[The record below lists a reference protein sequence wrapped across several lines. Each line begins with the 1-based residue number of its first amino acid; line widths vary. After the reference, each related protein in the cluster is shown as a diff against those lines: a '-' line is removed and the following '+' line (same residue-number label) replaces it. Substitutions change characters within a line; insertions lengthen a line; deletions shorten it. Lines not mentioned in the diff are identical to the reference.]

1 MAKAAAEEKKDDK
14 GGPKEV
20 TMSEEDQQLKDRLID
35 STDIASDTK
44 SSKAIR
50 QKAVD
55 GICEEVKT
63 STGSMTGVP
72 KPLKFLKPRY
82 SDIVDLAESKSGLSN
97 VYDLVSALAMTMGQ
111 PGDVVKYKLMGGDSK
126 VVDWGHEY
134 VRCLSG
140 EVGLEWVKR
149 VESNADTADLRPLV
163 DEMVAYYLSHNSESA
178 AVDLLVEVNSVSTL
192 ASTTVND
199 VDRVTKY
206 LIKTSLYL
214 DGEEGFECL
223 AVAKGMF
230 EKADRH
236 CDAVRLAIKMGGPD
250 LKGSCKKAFE
260 ACKDPKDRLQ
270 IAAVLGRSKVP
281 FDVEEEGVDLEDD
294 EIEKLNDLIGN
305 ASLSDFFLNL
315 GRDLD
320 VVEAKKPEDIYKSH
334 LSETGGFSRRQQ
346 SNAKVDSARA
356 NLAST
361 FVNGFVN
368 AGFNTDKL
376 LTVEE
381 SDWLYKNKEHGMLSA
396 TASLGLLML
405 WNVEEGLT
413 VIDKY
418 LYSNEEMVK
427 AGACLGVG
435 VLCAGVRSEA
445 DPAYALL
452 CEHVEGPDG
461 EMKRTAVQGLGIA
474 YAGSGRE
481 EVGEALV
488 KVVEESEDWVA
499 VGLAGLSLGMVY
511 VKGMEG
517 ADDIAMSIVQKLME
531 ATDDNLKHSHTKFLC
546 LGLGLLW
553 MGKMEECDATVE
565 ALKTL
570 SDPSVSKFA
579 INTTVGCAYAGSGN
593 VLKVQQMLH
602 ECAEHL
608 EKDADHQAVAA
619 LSIAMITMGE
629 EVGAEMTLRTCDHLL
644 QYTELP
650 IKRAVPLMLACLHVS
665 DPDYSVVDTLS
676 RLTHHEDEQIS
687 QNAIM
692 GLGVISAGTNNS
704 RVAGLLRQLSEFYSK
719 EAGHMFAVRIAQ
731 GLLHLGKGLLS
742 ISPFHSDGLLMNG
755 PSFGGL
761 MAVIFSCLDMKSTL
775 LDKHHQIMF
784 YLTAA
789 MNPRMLVT
797 VDENLEWKPTT
808 VRVGQRVDTTGAP
821 GKPKSITGF
830 QTHQTP
836 VLLSSKERA
845 ELGTEESLA
854 CSSVL
859 EGIVVVKENPDYEE
873 TKPDDK

>member
-1 MAKAAAEEKKDDK
+1 MTNKEEKKQDVKDEK
-14 GGPKEV
+14 DEAKL
-20 TMSEEDQQLKDRLID
+20 SEEDEALRSQLLD
-35 STDIASDTK
+35 SLDIAMDTK
-44 SSKAIR
+44 TKNDIR

-55 GICEEVKT
+55 RLCDEVQK

-82 SDIVDLAESKSGLSN
+82 SDVIDLAEGKTKLKSL
-97 VYDLVSALAMTMGQ
+97 YDLSSALSMTMGQ
-111 PGDVVKYKLMGGDSK
+111 PGDVVKYKLMGDGN

-140 EVGLEWVKR
+140 EVGAEWIKR
-149 VESNADTADLRPLV
+149 VEGNEETTDLRPLV
-163 DEMVAYYLSHNSESA
+163 DEMVTYYLAHNSESA
-178 AVDLLVEVNSVSTL
+178 AIDLLVEVSLISNLS
-192 ASTTVND
+192 STTVED
-199 VDRVTKY
+199 VDRVTRY
-206 LIKTSLYL
+206 LIKTSDYL
-214 DGEEGFECL
+214 DGEESLECL
-223 AVAKGMF
+223 TVAKGMF

-236 CDAVRLAIKMGGPD
+236 CDAVRVAIKIGGPG
-250 LKGSCKKAFE
+250 LNEACKKALE
-260 ACKDPKDRLQ
+260 ASKDVKDRLQ
-270 IAAVLGRSKVP
+270 IAAVLGRSKIP
-281 FDVEEEGVDLEDD
+281 FDVEEEGVEGVDDD
-294 EIEKLNDLIGN
+294 EIEKLNDLVSN

-320 VVEAKKPEDIYKSH
+320 VVDPKKPEDIYKSH

-376 LTVEE
+376 LTVEN

-445 DPAYALL
+445 DPAFALL
-452 CEHVEGPDG
+452 SEHVEGADG
-461 EMKRTAVQGLGIA
+461 EMKRASVQGLGIA

-481 EVGEALV
+481 EVGEVLV
-488 KVVEESEDWVA
+488 KVVEECEDWVA
-499 VGLAGLSLGMVY
+499 VGLAGLSLGMIY

-517 ADDIAMSIVQKLME
+517 ADDIAMAIVTRLME
-531 ATDDNLKHSHTKFLC
+531 ASEDNLKHSHTKFLC

-570 SDPSVSKFA
+570 SDSSVSKFA
-579 INTTVGCAYAGSGN
+579 INTVVGCAYAGSGN

-644 QYTELP
+644 QYCELP
-650 IKRAVPLMLACLHVS
+650 IKRAVPLMLATLHVS
-665 DPDYSVVDTLS
+665 DADYTIVDTLS

-719 EAGHMFAVRIAQ
+719 EAGHMFTVRIAQ
-731 GLLHLGKGLLS
+731 GLLHMGKGLMG
-742 ISPFHSDGLLMNG
+742 ISPITSDKLLMNG
-755 PSFGGL
+755 PAFGGL
-761 MAVIFSCLDMKSTL
+761 MAVIFSCLDMKATL
-775 LDKHHQIMF
+775 LDKSHQILF
-784 YLTAA
+784 YLSAA

-797 VDENLEWKPTT
+797 VDESLEWKPTT
-808 VRVGQRVDTTGAP
+808 VRVGQAVEIVGAP

-836 VLLSSKERA
+836 VLLSSRERA
-845 ELGTEESLA
+845 ELGTEEFLA
-854 CSSVL
+854 CTGVL
-859 EGIVVVKENPDYEE
+859 EGIVVIKENPDYKPPEDEE
-873 TKPDDK
+873 KK